1 MPQTSLLNRAFE
13 AARLETVGLDVQAFP
28 ADCAQEEH
36 LPGAL
41 WGHQLCLGQR
51 GVSASHFSKG
61 RRARRGRVGDSG
73 WREGAAFRT
82 LSIRSQFPSAPEG
95 LAPAPWR
102 GAPSLPGVP
111 VPLPAARPSVCRP
124 QTHPG
129 VRSGLA
135 AGGKPPALNPAFVQG
150 SQVGRGPSGPP
161 APTGMSARRA
171 PAALLRGRLPAHFL
185 SPTDPTT
192 PTRTRARAR
201 PNTLTLRHTLPGG
214 PGGLAPGS
222 AIPAAGL
229 REKRPFVIQITPSPR
244 ARAAGCGGPG
254 NPSAPAPPA
263 PAPPTAAPP
272 AGRGTPRSPW
282 GLGQPSAR
290 GAAPPPPPVRAA
302 APRSAPSPSPPPL
315 PLPFLSPVQP
325 RSCRLRRRR
334 LPRSAGALPAA
345 LPAAWHHPGGIS
357 REQHLGEAG
366 SPGVGGCPAASVMD
380 VSKMVS
386 GEQGLCPGACPGPRP
401 PPQPPS
407 LSPSQSA

>member
-201 PNTLTLRHTLPGG
+201 AQTHSRSDTHFPAGPAASLPARRSRPRGSGRSDLLLFKSHPRRAPGPQAAAAPGIRPLPHHPPPRPLPRRLQRVAGLPGP
-214 PGGLAPGS
+214 PGGS
-222 AIPAAGL
+222 ASRPPAEPRLPRPRCAL
-229 REKRPFVIQITPSPR
+229 RLR
-244 ARAAGCGGPG
+244 AR
-254 NPSAPAPPA
+254 
-263 PAPPTAAPP
+263 
-272 AGRGTPRSPW
+272 
-282 GLGQPSAR
+282 
-290 GAAPPPPPVRAA
+290 PPPPPRLPSPFPSFLRSSLGPAASAA
-302 APRSAPSPSPPPL
+302 AAFPGPRGPCRPPCPQHGTIRAEL
-315 PLPFLSPVQP
+315 AGSSIWGKRDLQGWGVALQP
-325 RSCRLRRRR
+325 RS
-334 LPRSAGALPAA
+334 
-345 LPAAWHHPGGIS
+345 W
-357 REQHLGEAG
+357 
-366 SPGVGGCPAASVMD
+366 M
-380 VSKMVS
+380 
-386 GEQGLCPGACPGPRP
+386 
-401 PPQPPS
+401 
-407 LSPSQSA
+407 